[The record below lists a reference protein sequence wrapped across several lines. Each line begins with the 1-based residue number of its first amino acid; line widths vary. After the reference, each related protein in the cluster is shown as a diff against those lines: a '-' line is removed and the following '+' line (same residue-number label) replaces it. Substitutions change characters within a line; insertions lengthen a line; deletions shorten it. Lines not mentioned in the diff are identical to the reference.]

1 VKHLV
6 YNKHMANNRYY
17 KTKLC
22 KHYEMEGW
30 CKNND
35 NCPFA
40 HGKDDLHNHSS
51 IFKTKMCTHW
61 MRNGWCPADI
71 YCYFA
76 HGVKDLSP
84 SSIYKTKMCTYWMKN
99 NWCPHDLYCYFAHGV
114 KDLSSSSIYK
124 TKMCKDYLK
133 GSCRRRDYCNF
144 AHGESEIRRNEKA
157 PTMNSSAVSQPIHT
171 PTNPSITHM
180 MIWSPN
186 HQQWLPVLLP
196 PMKAHRLHT

>member
-76 HGVKDLSP
+76 HGVKDLS
-84 SSIYKTKMCTYWMKN
+84 
-99 NWCPHDLYCYFAHGV
+99 
-114 KDLSSSSIYK
+114 SSSIYK

-133 GSCRRRDYCNF
+133 GSCRRGDYCNF
-144 AHGESEIRRNEKA
+144 AHGESEICRNEKA